1 MRWTDEVH
9 VERTLQARAIAKRQ
23 LQGQDSE
30 PVGSTVIARLLITT
44 GMIPNKEVDASG
56 FL

>member
-23 LQGQDSE
+23 LQGQDSK
-30 PVGSTVIARLLITT
+30 PVGSTVVARLLITT
-44 GMIPNKEVDASG
+44 GIIPNKRVDASG